1 MGRRR
6 RKQERA
12 ERESLPSPDA
22 QGELLALEDE
32 LEAEAQPDEAS
43 ADHLRNGG
51 RRDLVL
57 FEIVDDALE
66 VATPVEAPAE
76 SETSVAEVDPVDQVG
91 PVDSVGPADAVE
103 PAPDLQP
110 PPPSA
115 VPSARPLF
123 DDSANFEA
131 ALEQLEAARSASPD
145 DVPMLVNLGWTLGAL
160 GRFED
165 SEREL
170 RRAQKLAPDDVSVRA
185 GLGILSFRRGLYQQA
200 DIELR
205 WVCEQDP
212 EHGPAHFY
220 RGEAL
225 NRLGRVDQAMEVLE
239 RTTVLQPHNH
249 RAFYTLGILF
259 DRKNLREQAAA
270 MYRKARELQ
279 RR

>member
-6 RKQERA
+6 RKRARA
-12 ERESLPSPDA
+12 ERDDPPPPDA
-22 QGELLALEDE
+22 QGELLTLDVADEPDLEG
-32 LEAEAQPDEAS
+32 QPDEAS
-43 ADHLRNGG
+43 ADHLGNGG

-57 FEIVDDALE
+57 FEIVDDGVDE
-66 VATPVEAPAE
+66 DVE
-76 SETSVAEVDPVDQVG
+76 G
-91 PVDSVGPADAVE
+91 AVE
-103 PAPDLQP
+103 PATEPEPAAAAAEPVDAVGPSPVDP
-110 PPPSA
+110 PPEA
-115 VPSARPLF
+115 AARPLF
-123 DDSANFEA
+123 DDNANFEA
-131 ALEQLEAARSASPD
+131 ALEQLEAARAANPD
-145 DVPMLVNLGWTLGAL
+145 DVPTLVSLGWTLGAL

-170 RRAQKLAPDDVSVRA
+170 RRAQKLAADDLSVRA

-200 DIELR
+200 DVELR

-225 NRLGRVDQAMEVLE
+225 NRLGRVDLAMEVLE
-239 RTTVLQPHNH
+239 RATVLQPHNH

-259 DRKNLREQAAA
+259 DRKNLRDQAAV